1 MRRPRHV
8 AARRARHLP
17 GGQRSRLRGQRAAR
31 SGELYRFARARAAWR
46 RRIRDHQLLR
56 IRRYRSREKRAGR
69 SLLEKEVSEGRRPE
83 RVAELLIRELS
94 AMLIRDLKD
103 PRLKGVTLTGAK
115 MTDDLRRGRVLF
127 SHLEGSERAPAVIAG
142 FKSASGFIRHEIGHS

>member
-1 MRRPRHV
+1 M
-8 AARRARHLP
+8 
-17 GGQRSRLRGQRAAR
+17 
-31 SGELYRFARARAAWR
+31 
-46 RRIRDHQLLR
+46 
-56 IRRYRSREKRAGR
+56 
-69 SLLEKEVSEGRRPE
+69 SEGRRPE

-142 FKSASGFIRHEIGHS
+142 FKRRSSMESPALGNVR